1 MPPSP
6 CKKGGFE
13 YNAHPLLSSQAQK
26 QRRKKQYRSIAQL
39 GRALPSGG
47 RGRRFESCY
56 SDQRIQLKPPLTDHA
71 GWRFFIA
78 RIFLL
83 ISYPVLN
90 HASRSSTIFYLRAT
104 ESPQG
109 KAEQRIAR
117 YQGCSGR
124 RLEKAAGKEAS
135 RNSARPFGRAFAILK
150 PPLLQPNWRL
160 LR

>member
-13 YNAHPLLSSQAQK
+13 YNAHPLLSSQALK

-56 SDQRIQLKPPLTDHA
+56 SDQRIQQKPPLTDYPE
-71 GWRFFIA
+71 WRFFVA
-78 RIFLL
+78 HNFLL

-90 HASRSSTIFYLRAT
+90 HASLSSTILY
-104 ESPQG
+104 S
-109 KAEQRIAR
+109 
-117 YQGCSGR
+117 
-124 RLEKAAGKEAS
+124 AGYGE
-135 RNSARPFGRAFAILK
+135 P
-150 PPLLQPNWRL
+150 
-160 LR
+160 